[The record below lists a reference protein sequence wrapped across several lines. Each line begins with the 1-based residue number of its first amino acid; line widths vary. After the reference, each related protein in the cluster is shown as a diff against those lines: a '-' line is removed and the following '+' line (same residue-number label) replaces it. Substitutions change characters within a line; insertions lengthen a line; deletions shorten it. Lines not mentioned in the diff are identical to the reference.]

1 MGGVSASA
9 VQVQEGQ
16 SSAARYQLPY
26 LTAMVLLQ
34 SATGEAMP
42 ITCIRCACTSRL
54 SSKSSLN
61 TVVDKHKP
69 VPLAQTC
76 CVNVY
81 ILLHAWFALLYSA
94 RIPYRSQ
101 AGERH
106 QAYLLANM
114 VLSYRK
120 LTRVPVFLASLPF
133 KGLSASSLEAA
144 PRWKCCLY
152 CFLFRLHANSER

>member
-26 LTAMVLLQ
+26 LNAMVLLQ

-42 ITCIRCACTSRL
+42 ITCIRCACTARL
-54 SSKSSLN
+54 SSKIQEYSSRQTQASTTCSNMLCECIY
-61 TVVDKHKP
+61 TVARLV
-69 VPLAQTC
+69 T
-76 CVNVY
+76 
-81 ILLHAWFALLYSA
+81 LLSA

-106 QAYLLANM
+106 QAYLLENM

-152 CFLFRLHANSER
+152 CFLFRLYANSER